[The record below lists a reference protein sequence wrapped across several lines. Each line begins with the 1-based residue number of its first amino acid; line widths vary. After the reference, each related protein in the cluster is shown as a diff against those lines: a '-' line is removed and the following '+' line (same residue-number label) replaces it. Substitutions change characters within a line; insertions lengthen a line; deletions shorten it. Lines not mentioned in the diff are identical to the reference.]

1 MQLSVREMIFYKYQV
16 TQPSHE
22 PTKLPHLVTHG
33 NTKVVSTSYLLGNQ
47 EEGGHQRKLRKS
59 RVRKPAKWE
68 WEETGSEGVVM
79 RGAGEV
85 RGDTGD
91 RETGLVMRVDKKF
104 CHSNS
109 EVHHYNVVQC
119 HS

>member
-1 MQLSVREMIFYKYQV
+1 M
-16 TQPSHE
+16 
-22 PTKLPHLVTHG
+22 
-33 NTKVVSTSYLLGNQ
+33 
-47 EEGGHQRKLRKS
+47 
-59 RVRKPAKWE
+59 RKPAKWE
-68 WEETGSEGVVM
+68 GEETGSEGVIM
-79 RGAGEV
+79 RGAEEV

-109 EVHHYNVVQC
+109 EVHHYIVVQC